1 MSGYVLP
8 KEPPSDLELNDV
20 TQTAAQVLL
29 RMLERDGDDVPEW
42 LREVAA
48 GVDPATTPSDGAN
61 DRVELPEHGVDLRD
75 EVDLTDQVDVKEAR
89 TLAFRLVTRACV
101 EGRVAWDRAIAWV
114 RSGADPQ
121 ELRGLNPDEQEALVI
136 PMKVLN
142 RGHQREAFAGI
153 LIIVAEVAYGDAAYG
168 DAAQAETLR
177 RRLDDLADL
186 ESLAASFR
194 DSPAEG
200 R

>member
-29 RMLERDGDDVPEW
+29 RMLERDGDEIPEW

-48 GVDPATTPSDGAN
+48 GVDPATTPSPGAS
-61 DRVELPEHGVDLRD
+61 DAVELPNDGIDLRD
-75 EVDLTDQVDVKEAR
+75 DHVLRAKTVAFQVVMQ
-89 TLAFRLVTRACV
+89 ACV
-101 EGRVAWDRAIAWV
+101 EGRVARDSAIAWA
-114 RSGADPQ
+114 RSEADPT

-136 PMKVLN
+136 PMKALN
-142 RGHQREAFAGI
+142 RGQRQDLARI
-153 LIIVAEVAYGDAAYG
+153 LRIVTGGDLSYGDA
-168 DAAQAETLR
+168 DWAETVR
-177 RRLDDLADL
+177 RRLDDLGEL
-186 ESLAASFR
+186 ERFGPSFR
-194 DSPAEG
+194 RNSPAEG